1 MTTHGSMKKV
11 WVNGTFDIVHLGHIK
26 LLEYAKQQGDF
37 LCVGIDS
44 DARVKQL
51 KGPDRPL
58 NNENARMEFIS
69 SIKYVDKVVLFSSDE
84 ELTEHIRNF
93 NPDFFVIGSDYHNK
107 KIIGAEY
114 AGRILF
120 FDKIEGYSS
129 TGIINH
135 SGKP

>member
-1 MTTHGSMKKV
+1 MKRV

-37 LCVGIDS
+37 VCVGIDS
-44 DARVKQL
+44 DSRVKQL
-51 KGPDRPL
+51 KGPDRPF

-69 SIKYVDKVVLFSSDE
+69 SIKYVDKVVLFNSDE

-93 NPDFFVIGSDYHNK
+93 NPDFFVIGSDYRNK
-107 KIIGAEY
+107 RIIGAEY

-120 FDKIEGYSS
+120 FDIIEGYSS

>member
-1 MTTHGSMKKV
+1 MKKV
-11 WVNGTFDIVHLGHIK
+11 WVNGTFDIVHLGHIR
-26 LLEYAKQQGDF
+26 LLEFAKQQGDF

-44 DARVKQL
+44 DSRVKQL

-93 NPDFFVIGSDYHNK
+93 NPDFFVIGSDYRDRR
-107 KIIGAEY
+107 IIGAEY
-114 AGRILF
+114 AGQILF
-120 FDKIEGYSS
+120 FEKVEGYSS
-129 TGIINH
+129 TDIINH